1 MCQKIKNKTEILVKK
16 LKLSKVLEKLKVHLI
31 MNFIINLPLVAGNNA
46 ILVVC
51 NILWQPLVTKTNDYT
66 ASKSLK
72 WI

>member
-1 MCQKIKNKTEILVKK
+1 
-16 LKLSKVLEKLKVHLI
+16 